1 MPQIA
6 LLKMLQPPPLMPYM
20 KRKKVRADTLMVHD
34 VVASESLSSTY
45 RCDHATVFPVG
56 VTAGVTDYADNVWI

>member
-1 MPQIA
+1 
-6 LLKMLQPPPLMPYM
+6 
-20 KRKKVRADTLMVHD
+20 MVHD

-56 VTAGVTDYADNVWI
+56 VTAGVTDYADNVWIWIYSVTFEYILLAAD